1 MGDVNADQL
10 LALARDRSKAGRAQL
25 ADAISDLFEARGQ
38 SLSDRERALMYSI
51 LHHLVRETERAVRE
65 IISAQVAERTDVPNE
80 LAKTLAD
87 DTIEVAYPILTR
99 CKALKDADLIE
110 IIRNRAYE
118 HQLAIALRYDVSERV
133 SSELVAS
140 GNRDVIVTLLENSG
154 ARIAQS
160 TLAYLVEESRR
171 VDSFQQPILRREDLD
186 PDLAKKMFMWVSAA
200 LRSFIVKK
208 YEFDHKTIDDL
219 LEKAGVIGAERASIE
234 TSRNSSDNLA
244 AELQHEGLITPE
256 LLIQSLKE
264 RHVHLF
270 VSMMTRAT
278 GLRRAL
284 ITRFLLEASGEG
296 LAITCKSL
304 GMTKDQYLEIFRL
317 TGKARTA
324 RAGSAQSPN
333 QAVLDL
339 YDRMKHET
347 ANEVVRH
354 WLRNTEYLSAIRMV
368 EQARHDAA

>member
-1 MGDVNADQL
+1 MGEIDADQL

-25 ADAISDLFEARGQ
+25 ADAISDLFEDQSR
-38 SLSDRERALMYSI
+38 SLSDRERALMYGI
-51 LHHLVRETERAVRE
+51 MHHLIRETERAVRE
-65 IISAQVAERTDVPNE
+65 IISAQVAERSDVPRD

-133 SSELVAS
+133 ASELVA
-140 GNRDVIVTLLENSG
+140 GGHPDVIVTLLENSG
-154 ARIAQS
+154 ARIAKS
-160 TLAYLVEESRR
+160 TLAYLVDESKR
-171 VDSFQQPILRREDLD
+171 VDTFQQPILRREDLD

-200 LRSFIVKK
+200 LRSFILKK
-208 YEFDHKTIDDL
+208 YDFDHATIDDL
-219 LEKAGVIGAERASIE
+219 LEKAGVLGAARVAFD
-234 TSRNSSDNLA
+234 TKTNSSDSLA
-244 AELQHEGLITPE
+244 ADLQDEGLISPE
-256 LLIQSLKE
+256 LLIQSLRD

-270 VSMMTRAT
+270 VSMMAKAT

-304 GMTKDQYLEIFRL
+304 AMTKEQFLEIFRL
-317 TGKARTA
+317 TGKARSA
-324 RAGSAQSPN
+324 RAGSSQTPG
-333 QAVLDL
+333 QTVLEL
-339 YDRMKHET
+339 YDRMKRET
-347 ANEVVRH
+347 AEEVVRH
-354 WLRNTEYLSAIRMV
+354 WLRNTEYLSAIRLV

>member
-1 MGDVNADQL
+1 MAEIGTDQL
-10 LALARDRSKAGRAQL
+10 LALARDRSTAGRTQL
-25 ADAISDLFEARGQ
+25 ADAIADLFEDQNRH
-38 SLSDRERALMYSI
+38 LSDRERTLMYGI

-65 IISAQVAERTDVPNE
+65 IISAQVAERSDMPRE

-110 IIRNRAYE
+110 IIRNRAFE
-118 HQLAIALRYDVSERV
+118 HQLAISLRYDVSERV
-133 SSELVAS
+133 SSELVAT
-140 GNRDVIVTLLENSG
+140 GNPDVIVTLLENSN

-160 TLAYLVEESRR
+160 TMAYLVEESKR

-200 LRSFIVKK
+200 LRTFLLNK
-208 YEFDHKTIDDL
+208 YDFDKATVDDL
-219 LEKAGVIGAERASIE
+219 LEKAGIAGAERAAADAP
-234 TSRNSSDNLA
+234 NSSSDTLAENL
-244 AELQHEGLITPE
+244 HDEGLIDAD
-256 LLIQSLKE
+256 LMIKALKE

-270 VSMMTRAT
+270 VSMLTKTT

-296 LAITCKSL
+296 LAITCRSL
-304 GMTKDQYLEIFRL
+304 GMTKEQFLEIFKL
-317 TGKARTA
+317 TSKARSA
-324 RAGSAQSPN
+324 RSGSAQSPHT
-333 QAVLDL
+333 AVLDL
-339 YDRMKHET
+339 YEKMKRET
-347 ANEVVRH
+347 AEEVIRH

-368 EQARHDAA
+368 EQARNDAA